1 MEEWREEKRRWE
13 EKSRRI
19 EKRMEE
25 IERWEREKSRKEGL
39 GEKGRRRLR
48 EVELKM
54 DKREREGRRRNLVIR
69 GINMGGKGVEEEV
82 KELWRKMELKKEIE
96 AKEVRK
102 IGREDSKGRGMIL
115 IKLESLEV
123 KKRVMEAKKKL
134 RGGRERIEDD
144 LTVEIAEK
152 KDK

>member
-13 EKSRRI
+13 EKSRRM

-82 KELWRKMELKKEIE
+82 KELWRKMELKEEIE

-102 IGREDSKGRGMIL
+102 IGREDSKRRGMIL

>member
-82 KELWRKMELKKEIE
+82 KELWRKMELKEEIE

>member
-1 MEEWREEKRRWE
+1 MEEWREERRRWE
-13 EKSRRI
+13 EKSRRM

-39 GEKGRRRLR
+39 DEKGRRRLR

-82 KELWRKMELKKEIE
+82 KELWRKMELKEEIE

-102 IGREDSKGRGMIL
+102 IGREDGKGRGMIL
-115 IKLESLEV
+115 VKLN
-123 KKRVMEAKKKL
+123 K
-134 RGGRERIEDD
+134 
-144 LTVEIAEK
+144 
-152 KDK
+152 